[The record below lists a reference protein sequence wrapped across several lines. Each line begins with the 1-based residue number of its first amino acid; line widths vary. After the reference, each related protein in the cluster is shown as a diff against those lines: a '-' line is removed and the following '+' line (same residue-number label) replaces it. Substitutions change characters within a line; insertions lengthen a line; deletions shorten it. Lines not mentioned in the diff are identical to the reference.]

1 MKRLCFGTL
10 FKILCKASKSS
21 VTDERLLSALFSVY
35 KQDRNLCGSST
46 SHLKI
51 GHDNVPEMLKSAAS
65 SMVHT
70 VFDGKTILS
79 VDFDRQNLS
88 KVKYGYIDPDTL
100 EQFKHNMDFDEA
112 NGFTPVSNFE

>member
-1 MKRLCFGTL
+1 
-10 FKILCKASKSS
+10 
-21 VTDERLLSALFSVY
+21 
-35 KQDRNLCGSST
+35 
-46 SHLKI
+46 
-51 GHDNVPEMLKSAAS
+51 
-65 SMVHT
+65 MVHT